1 MKIVAV
7 IVLASLAVAASGFST
22 ATPIRVGAL
31 AENEKNV
38 DKADDER
45 AEGGGG
51 RVDKSLK
58 NVRTDPFCQ
67 PTEGD
72 YAAVTYNDKDEV
84 WVQQVNI

>member
-38 DKADDER
+38 DKADAER
-45 AEGGGG
+45 AEGG

-58 NVRTDPFCQ
+58 NVRTDPLCE

-72 YAAVTYNDKDEV
+72 YAAVTYNDKEEV